1 YAIVEANVV
10 IGAGTV
16 VGAHSVI
23 YDDVSLGRE
32 NQLASHVVL
41 GGRPQD
47 RAYRGEPT
55 RVTIGDQNLFS
66 DFASVD
72 RATGEGHET
81 KIGNGTYI
89 MSFVKIS
96 HNCRLG
102 DGVTVVS
109 GSQIAGWV
117 QIDEQAFLGGICGI
131 HQYVHVGR
139 MVMVGGM
146 SGVAQDVPPYV
157 LVAGPRARARALNN
171 VGLERNGVPPADR
184 QALRRAFRT
193 FYQSGLRL
201 GAAIEALRP
210 EVEHSVY
217 VRHFLEFV
225 VSARERRRGIVRWE
239 TGIES

>member
-1 YAIVEANVV
+1 MHRTAVVHPSARLDDGVVIGPYAIVEANVV

-23 YDDVSLGRE
+23 YDNVSLGRE

-47 RAYRGEPT
+47 RAYHGEPT

-117 QIDEQAFLGGICGI
+117 Q
-131 HQYVHVGR
+131 
-139 MVMVGGM
+139 
-146 SGVAQDVPPYV
+146 
-157 LVAGPRARARALNN
+157 
-171 VGLERNGVPPADR
+171 
-184 QALRRAFRT
+184 
-193 FYQSGLRL
+193 
-201 GAAIEALRP
+201 
-210 EVEHSVY
+210 
-217 VRHFLEFV
+217 
-225 VSARERRRGIVRWE
+225 
-239 TGIES
+239 